1 MNGIRVV
8 LATIVS
14 LVAFLGIIFMTLA
27 LASELHGHFLVRN
40 IEHAPYSDGVSSG
53 SQVANAIEPLRPLQ
67 DPEERIPAK
76 RGYCES

>member
-40 IEHAPYSDGVSSG
+40 IEPAPFSDGVRG
-53 SQVANAIEPLRPLQ
+53 GTQMADAIEPLRPLQ
-67 DPEERIPAK
+67 DPQSEDPVIL
-76 RGYCES
+76 GYREA